1 MDEKK
6 DDVGGTSPAR
16 EADRLEEQ
24 VGVIRG
30 DLGALVSEL
39 ERRRRRAGKP
49 LVVVAAVTA
58 TVAAL
63 AAGALL
69 LRKRRRQRRPR
80 FRALSLAA
88 ALRRSVAHPER
99 VAPKKEGRS
108 LAKKVA
114 LSAAAS
120 VASVVARRTA
130 QRLLRPSRA
139 PDPGAAD
146 RH

>member
-1 MDEKK
+1 MDDKK
-6 DDVGGTSPAR
+6 DGVGDTSPAR

-24 VGVIRG
+24 VDAIRG
-30 DLGALVSEL
+30 DLGELVSEL
-39 ERRRRRAGKP
+39 ERRRHRVGKP
-49 LVVVAAVTA
+49 LVVAAAA
-58 TVAAL
+58 TVTLAAL

-80 FRALSLAA
+80 FRARSLAA
-88 ALRRSVAHPER
+88 ALRRSLAHPER

-108 LAKKVA
+108 IAMKVA

-130 QRLLRPSRA
+130 QRLLVPSRV
-139 PDPGAAD
+139 PEQGAAD